1 MGDINS
7 ERFTRNLVFGCWLFG
22 EDCTSF
28 WRTYK
33 KRTRVKM
40 SLSVTKGKFLQNYNE
55 KKVMRCDALF
65 HLMKIRTF
73 TKQNILRINYSDE
86 NGILVSTNALRLKF
100 GTIRLDDATESEIV
114 YFHFDVVAN
123 HHILYRSVCCLEKDD
138 DHGEWKIKHEKV
150 LSRVEICHL
159 EELLKLYMSYVEK
172 QKHFNLTTL
181 RKIACKKNNDDRS
194 REVYLQNFAS
204 SNEIALGHYYPIL
217 TPTADI
223 TRHVLQLQLHSNCVV
238 FSHKQYDF
246 PSNIERS
253 FDYLVKKDVLAYV
266 DFLKLSQMI
275 LALESERN
283 ENTMNNDSSSVF
295 RSSILKL
302 DYISEQ
308 LSRSREKNK
317 VLKRKRRFRD
327 ICDEALRENTP
338 PLLLN
343 TLAEPSRANDLFFVE
358 DLVRQM

>member
-1 MGDINS
+1 
-7 ERFTRNLVFGCWLFG
+7 
-22 EDCTSF
+22 
-28 WRTYK
+28 
-33 KRTRVKM
+33 M
-40 SLSVTKGKFLQNYNE
+40 SLSITNGKFLQNYNE

-73 TKQNILRINYSDE
+73 TKQNILRVNYSDE

-100 GTIRLDDATESEIV
+100 GTIRLNDETESEIV

-159 EELLKLYMSYVEK
+159 EELLNLYMSYVEK

-327 ICDEALRENTP
+327 ICDEVLREDTP

>member
-1 MGDINS
+1 
-7 ERFTRNLVFGCWLFG
+7 
-22 EDCTSF
+22 
-28 WRTYK
+28 
-33 KRTRVKM
+33 M
-40 SLSVTKGKFLQNYNE
+40 SLSVTKGEFVQNYNE
-55 KKVMRCDALF
+55 KRVMRCEAVF

-100 GTIRLDDATESEIV
+100 GTIRLNDETESEIV

-159 EELLKLYMSYVEK
+159 EELLNLYMSYVEK

-194 REVYLQNFAS
+194 REVYLQNFTS
-204 SNEIALGHYYPIL
+204 SNEIALGHHYPVL
-217 TPTADI
+217 TPTANI

-246 PSNIERS
+246 PSSSERS
-253 FDYLVKKDVLAYV
+253 FDYLVKKDILAYV

-275 LALESERN
+275 LALENERN
-283 ENTMNNDSSSVF
+283 GNTMNNDSSSVF

-308 LSRSREKNK
+308 LSQARERNK
-317 VLKRKRRFRD
+317 ELKRKRKFHD
-327 ICDEALRENTP
+327 MCDEVLRENTP
-338 PLLLN
+338 LLLD
-343 TLAEPSRANDLFFVE
+343 TLAEPSRGANDLFFVE
-358 DLVRQM
+358 DLVRQV

>member
-1 MGDINS
+1 MVVGCSARIVA
-7 ERFTRNLVFGCWLFG
+7 VFGAP
-22 EDCTSF
+22 SV
-28 WRTYK
+28 K

-40 SLSVTKGKFLQNYNE
+40 SLSITNGKFLQNYNE

-73 TKQNILRINYSDE
+73 TKQNILRVNYSDE

-100 GTIRLDDATESEIV
+100 GTIRLNDETESEIV

-159 EELLKLYMSYVEK
+159 EELLNLYMSYVEK

-246 PSNIERS
+246 PSNIEKS

-327 ICDEALRENTP
+327 ICDEVLRENTP

>member
-7 ERFTRNLVFGCWLFG
+7 GRFTRNSVFGCCFG

-55 KKVMRCDALF
+55 KKVMRCEALF

-100 GTIRLDDATESEIV
+100 GTIRLDDETESEIV
-114 YFHFDVVAN
+114 YFHFDVVAG
-123 HHILYRSVCCLEKDD
+123 HHILYRSACCLEKDD

-159 EELLKLYMSYVEK
+159 EELLNLYMSYVEK

-181 RKIACKKNNDDRS
+181 RKIACRKNSDDRS

-204 SNEIALGHYYPIL
+204 SNEIALGHCPVL
-217 TPTADI
+217 TPTANI
-223 TRHVLQLQLHSNCVV
+223 TRHVLQLQLHVNCVV

-246 PSNIERS
+246 PSSSERS
-253 FDYLVKKDVLAYV
+253 FDYLVKKDILAYV

-275 LALESERN
+275 LALENERN
-283 ENTMNNDSSSVF
+283 GNTMNNDSSSVF

-317 VLKRKRRFRD
+317 VLKRKRRFRN
-327 ICDEALRENTP
+327 ICDEVLRESTP

-358 DLVRQM
+358 DLVRQV